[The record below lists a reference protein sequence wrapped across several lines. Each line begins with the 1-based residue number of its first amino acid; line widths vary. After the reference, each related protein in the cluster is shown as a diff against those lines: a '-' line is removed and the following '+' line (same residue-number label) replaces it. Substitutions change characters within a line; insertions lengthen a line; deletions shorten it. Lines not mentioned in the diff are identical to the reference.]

1 MVGIM
6 PGSWPMVRKPPRKT
20 VVSQL
25 MAVRKT
31 GSIRPMTMATA
42 SSRACALIFF
52 IGVTS
57 FQFFVTLGD
66 VGIMI
71 VNPVGSHTQHFNI
84 YTSFLRSDCQNT
96 PEFCAYCS
104 KFGAFSPL
112 FPTKQKIPPV
122 RSLRTG
128 GIIQIMLR
136 ASSWAGSKVES
147 GLIRMS
153 TVSTPPASW
162 SRWAYAASSR
172 PEIWQP
178 G

>member
-6 PGSWPMVRKPPRKT
+6 PGSWPTVRKPPRKT

-31 GSIRPMTMATA
+31 GSIRPMTMTTA
-42 SSRACALIFF
+42 SSRASALIFF

-57 FQFFVTLGD
+57 FQIFVTLGV
-66 VGIMI
+66 VGMII
-71 VNPVGSHTQHFNI
+71 VNPVGSHTQYFNI
-84 YTSFLRSDCQNT
+84 YTSFFKIRL
-96 PEFCAYCS
+96 P

-128 GIIQIMLR
+128 GIIQIILR